1 MRSSTHE
8 LQQRTAPLPAR
19 KARCLFP
26 LFVGSV
32 TSRTTPKKY
41 QIVLLVVHYE
51 YQVVLSSPL
60 ENQPAAGSER
70 TDKEARAQ
78 GRCGARHG
86 LPRRR

>member
-51 YQVVLSSPL
+51 YQVLCGVLSKDNSL
-60 ENQPAAGSER
+60 CVS
-70 TDKEARAQ
+70 
-78 GRCGARHG
+78 
-86 LPRRR
+86 LPFK